1 MERLE
6 NLPRRYL
13 NQAIW
18 FSYLIFLVIMQVLNA
33 PSDAEEI
40 PDPQLVD
47 AELRGAHEGMESMR
61 LLGGHFLS
69 VASAAKDGPEDLKA
83 VDNFQTTYLQ
93 PLRIFNN
100 LIENLA
106 NVWVTLLGWKRAN

>member
-1 MERLE
+1 MEHLE

-13 NQAIW
+13 SQAIW
-18 FSYLIFLVIMQVLNA
+18 FSHLIFLVVMQVLDA

-40 PDPQLVD
+40 LDRQLVD
-47 AELRGAHEGMESMR
+47 AELRGAHEGMESMK

-69 VASAAKDGPEDLKA
+69 VASAAKGGPEYLRA
-83 VDNFQTTYLQ
+83 ADNFQTTYLQ

-100 LIENLA
+100 LIEDLA
-106 NVWVTLLGWKRAN
+106 NVWATLLGWKRAN